1 MISDWFK
8 VKGRSLSGISF
19 SLHRITGI
27 VLLMYLLLHLTF
39 LTSLR
44 YGREVYESLIEKT
57 VQPATLPLDLL
68 LILATFYHAFNGVR
82 VVLHEFGVAIELRKA
97 LLYVTYL
104 LTIAFWLYASYVMY
118 KFVVG

>member
-19 SLHRITGI
+19 SFHRITGI
-27 VLLMYLLLHLTF
+27 ILLVYLALHLTF
-39 LTSLR
+39 LTSLK

-57 VQPATLPLDLL
+57 VQPATLPLDMI
-68 LILATFYHAFNGVR
+68 LILATFYHAFNGMR
-82 VVLHEFGVAIELRKA
+82 VILHEFGLAIEFRRV
-97 LLYVTYL
+97 LLYVTYI
-104 LTIAFWLYASYVMY
+104 LTIAFWIYASYVMY

>member
-1 MISDWFK
+1 MILDWFK
-8 VKGRSLSGISF
+8 IKGRSLSGLSF

-27 VLLMYLLLHLTF
+27 ILLIYLVLHLTF

-44 YGREVYESLIEKT
+44 YGKDIYHSLIEKT

-68 LILATFYHAFNGVR
+68 LILATFYHAFNGMR
-82 VVLHEFGVAIELRKA
+82 VILHEFGLAVELRKV
-97 LLYVTYL
+97 LIYITYA
-104 LTIAFWLYASYVMY
+104 LTIIFWIYASYIMY